1 MDLWGLRNPLTTGDL
16 WLIQSL
22 NLRGWVLP
30 ILGFNIADTDWLCDE
45 EGDAPQ
51 IKGTQ
56 ATNGTG
62 RRPRR
67 PGTSRR
73 RWQAPLRSVPS
84 LRSAR
89 QPRVLRAARVPE
101 S

>member
-1 MDLWGLRNPLTTGDL
+1 MDLWGLHNPLTTGDL

-51 IKGTQ
+51 IAGTEMM
-56 ATNGTG
+56 NG
-62 RRPRR
+62 RR
-67 PGTSRR
+67 SEDVRR
-73 RWQAPLRSVPS
+73 RATTFAL
-84 LRSAR
+84 
-89 QPRVLRAARVPE
+89 
-101 S
+101 